1 MRKVFVFLLSIIFLI
16 ACDGEP
22 KILTVSIVAD
32 NCDQVT
38 AVVKDSNGKTIRN
51 EKSRSSS
58 SFIFY
63 NLPDGCSAEF
73 TGYDS
78 DEMIIGYCNMTLPM
92 VHGEIEVVLQLSGSL
107 QLIYS
112 LENYQVVD
120 TIEIYG
126 DDGSF
131 IDSASSD
138 EPVFTI
144 PNSGNRNLEIVF
156 ISNGEE
162 VGRKS
167 KNVTFNLTGDTVLDL
182 GVCNFIKATKANL
195 DFSITNEAEILV
207 GYDVPDGFE
216 KIHIEINPASK
227 NTSSHI
233 QHETIE
239 QESRSFLLHNLE
251 EGSEYYISCYLST
264 ADGEKTA
271 HFDEG
276 AITCPVKLK
285 EVSLTIDQ
293 DDLVIGSKAIVK
305 AVRIPENAT
314 MLDEEG
320 ATLFFSS
327 DPSIAEISADG
338 ELLIKKSGKVA
349 ITYKETNNS
358 ISSSIFLEIPIKE
371 PELAYEVKD
380 GGLLLSFLDIDN
392 EEVLCTL
399 SRQCGDKT
407 DILLQDSSERSY
419 LDKDIESGKT
429 YSYTLTASYEDQKE
443 STSISFC
450 IEDPVFDI
458 QIPTLDGYAIVI
470 RTDYDQNSEIGCEEA
485 VSFEIEDE
493 NAQQVE
499 WILNGYPVASG
510 SMFTYCLK
518 DFIKESHIM
527 DAVSVQ
533 NLICRIEINGIYYS
547 KTICI
552 KVNMEDIEVV
562 L

>member
-1 MRKVFVFLLSIIFLI
+1 MRKMFVFLLSIIFLI
-16 ACDGEP
+16 SCDGEP
-22 KILTVSIVAD
+22 KILTVSIVTD
-32 NCDQVT
+32 NCYQVA
-38 AVVKDSNGKTIRN
+38 AVVKDSTGKTIRN
-51 EKSRSSS
+51 EKRQSS

-63 NLPDGCSAEF
+63 NLPEGCSAEF
-73 TGYDS
+73 TGYDI
-78 DEMIIGYCNMTLPM
+78 DGMKVGYCNMALPM
-92 VHGEIEVVLQLSGSL
+92 VHGKIEVELKLSGGL
-107 QLIYS
+107 RLLYS
-112 LENYQVVD
+112 LEDYQEVD
-120 TIEIYG
+120 TIEIHG

-131 IDSASSD
+131 IGSASSAD
-138 EPVFTI
+138 PVFSI
-144 PNSGNRNLEIVF
+144 PNSGNRNIEIVF

-167 KNVTFNLTGDTVLDL
+167 KNVTFNLTEDTILDL
-182 GVCNFIKATKANL
+182 GVCNFIKATRANL

-216 KIHIEINPASK
+216 KIHLEINPVSK
-227 NTSSHI
+227 NASAHS
-233 QHETIE
+233 QHETID
-239 QESRSFLLHNLE
+239 QENRSFLLNGLE
-251 EGSEYYISCYLST
+251 EGSEYHVYCYLST
-264 ADGEKTA
+264 SSGEKTA

-276 AITCPVKLK
+276 VITSPIKLK
-285 EVSLTIDQ
+285 EVSLVLEQ
-293 DDLVIGSKAIVK
+293 EDLVIGSTAMVK
-305 AVRIPENAT
+305 AVRIPENAA

-320 ATLFFSS
+320 DILFFSS

-338 ELLIKKSGKVA
+338 ELTIKKSGKVE
-349 ITYKETNNS
+349 ITYKETNNN
-358 ISSSIFLEIPIKE
+358 ISSTLFLDIPIKA

-399 SRQCGDKT
+399 IRESGGKT

-458 QIPTLDGYAIVI
+458 QIPTLDGYAIII

-499 WILNGYPVASG
+499 WILNGYKVAEGVSF
-510 SMFTYCLK
+510 SYSLK
-518 DFIKESHIM
+518 DYLDKSNITDE
-527 DAVSVQ
+527 VSVQ
-533 NLICRIEINGIYYS
+533 ELICTTETNGVKYS
-547 KTICI
+547 KTIRI
-552 KVNMEDIEVV
+552 KVDTYDIEVV